1 MLLYKAWKLLFNE
14 KITQERKLKYTETLD
29 SEQMKTKFRSF
40 YMEQISGSF
49 GIVLISKAWDFVLNL
64 LNITVYYKIII
75 HSWHIKKN
83 ILV

>member
-49 GIVLISKAWDFVLNL
+49 GIVLISKA
-64 LNITVYYKIII
+64 
-75 HSWHIKKN
+75 
-83 ILV
+83 